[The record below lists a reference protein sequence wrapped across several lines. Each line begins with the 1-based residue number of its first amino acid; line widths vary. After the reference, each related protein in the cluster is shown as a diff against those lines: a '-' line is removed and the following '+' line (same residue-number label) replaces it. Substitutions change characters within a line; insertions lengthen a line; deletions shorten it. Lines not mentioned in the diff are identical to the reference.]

1 MSTMSTYGST
11 DLIAT
16 EPKRPGHKLNWNE
29 VRAQVQHPNGSVRTS
44 PRLAAAVSPPQTTSV
59 GQALVKPGRL
69 SSSSGSLPFGHSLN
83 GHSFVPP
90 SRGGSSRGGSSGKS
104 SRSSSRD
111 GRAREGDIS
120 RPSSGGSAG
129 WESTNSSGASR
140 PCTPQ
145 DLVSPMGSKDLLMPD
160 PIRTTLIIPFMSE
173 EEHTPDG
180 KPDGLWEVT
189 STSSTTTSSHVAN
202 SAAQVAPPARVL
214 HNQRDMERLV
224 ETPIKFKWDPYGRD
238 LRRTE
243 PKIDA
248 WSIQPLAKYL
258 EGVRSQIDS
267 NLQNGI
273 IPSADKLDKFVE
285 RLIRNI
291 HGQLRSAPKKSP
303 KSKALQGLFAH
314 HFPFWNFKGNKKVR
328 TPLPEELKG
337 ALTGL
342 IDALLSDD
350 WYHDQSH

>member
-1 MSTMSTYGST
+1 MSAMSTYGST

-16 EPKRPGHKLNWNE
+16 EPKRPGNRLNWNE

-44 PRLAAAVSPPQTTSV
+44 PRLAAAVSPQQTTSV
-59 GQALVKPGRL
+59 GQALAKPARL
-69 SSSSGSLPFGHSLN
+69 SSSSGSLPF

-120 RPSSGGSAG
+120 RPSSIGSAG

-140 PCTPQ
+140 PCTPP
-145 DLVSPMGSKDLLMPD
+145 DLVSPMGSKDLLMPE
-160 PIRTTLIIPFMSE
+160 PVRTTLIIPFMSE

-180 KPDGLWEVT
+180 KPDGLWEVN
-189 STSSTTTSSHVAN
+189 STSSTTTSSHVPN
-202 SAAQVAPPARVL
+202 GAQVAPAAQEL
-214 HNQRDMERLV
+214 HSGRDMERLV

-248 WSIQPLAKYL
+248 WSITPLAKYL

-291 HGQLRSAPKKSP
+291 HGQMRSAPKKSL

-314 HFPFWNFKGNKKVR
+314 HFPFWNFTGNKKVR
-328 TPLPEELKG
+328 TPSPEELKG

-350 WYHDQSH
+350 WYPSH